1 MFHYGDCS
9 GSHAGKMGK
18 NSISQMS
25 KLNVSAGN
33 LCQNCLNPY
42 NIYCMP
48 IEIFFF
54 LIYSFLGEFRWDVWV
69 IMWLSLRKRM
79 DSMFDINMER
89 FLNVYFKFFSGQN
102 DRSINSIN
110 FKRDML
116 KKTYCQLVKILELY
130 PNDTPQNI
138 MCNLPYKPYYR
149 LENFDII
156 VYILDCKASHYSEK
170 LKIELFR
177 EEDKEQFRCNIA
189 EFERLKESIL
199 KNKSKYFEAKA
210 AYEEFTKINRAKIR
224 LYSSIDV
231 QNRLCEFEVAVHN
244 LFISGYYI
252 DENDYY
258 SMSFVKSR
266 LIDSMRSDLD
276 CG

>member
-1 MFHYGDCS
+1 MFYYGDYS
-9 GSHAGKMGK
+9 GIHAGKMGK

-33 LCQNCLNPY
+33 LCQNCLNPC

-116 KKTYCQLVKILELY
+116 KKRI
-130 PNDTPQNI
+130 
-138 MCNLPYKPYYR
+138 
-149 LENFDII
+149 
-156 VYILDCKASHYSEK
+156 ASLLRY
-170 LKIELFR
+170 
-177 EEDKEQFRCNIA
+177 
-189 EFERLKESIL
+189 
-199 KNKSKYFEAKA
+199 
-210 AYEEFTKINRAKIR
+210 
-224 LYSSIDV
+224 
-231 QNRLCEFEVAVHN
+231 
-244 LFISGYYI
+244 
-252 DENDYY
+252 
-258 SMSFVKSR
+258 
-266 LIDSMRSDLD
+266 
-276 CG
+276 